1 MSEVMG
7 INSSRFGNTSVGSD
21 VDEVDESLSSSSL
34 NIALNSSR
42 VSTSPEAEQLST
54 RFLKLSMR
62 SSDSVGIK
70 SPNRLIYWLCPF
82 FVLVHLEREVQVSRV
97 KPYPTQYHLQHE
109 GKQTRPGRTGHDQP
123 LTHGKRKR
131 EKFCYLIN
139 RE

>member
-7 INSSRFGNTSVGSD
+7 INSSMFGNTSVGSD

-34 NIALNSSR
+34 NIVLNSSR

-62 SSDSVGIK
+62 SSDSVLF
-70 SPNRLIYWLCPF
+70 S
-82 FVLVHLEREVQVSRV
+82 VLGHLEREVQVSRV

-123 LTHGKRKR
+123 PTPGKRKR
-131 EKFCYLIN
+131 EKFCYWIN